1 MEHETVE
8 PIENPETGIKS
19 YPWMTSVDRLPVL
32 ANGAVEDCD
41 CDSCLARY
49 ER

>member
-19 YPWMTSVDRLPVL
+19 YPWMTSV
-32 ANGAVEDCD
+32 EDCD